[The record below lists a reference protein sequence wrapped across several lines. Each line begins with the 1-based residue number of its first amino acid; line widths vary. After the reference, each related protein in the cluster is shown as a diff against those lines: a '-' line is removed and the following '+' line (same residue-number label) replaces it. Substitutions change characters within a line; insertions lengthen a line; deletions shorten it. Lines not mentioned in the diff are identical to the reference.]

1 MSVGQE
7 PSDRANAFL
16 TIANLGKSYGEHR
29 IIDDLSLVAYQSEF
43 LTLLGPSGCGKTT
56 TLRCVAGFERP
67 DEGRITLDTVCV
79 SDAAQGIDLPAERR
93 QFGMVF
99 QSYAVWPHMTVAE
112 NVAYG
117 LRNRGLSKAEI
128 AERVAEVIDRVGLS
142 GMAAK
147 GVTRLSG
154 GQQQRVALAR
164 AIVYRPK
171 ILLFDEPLSNLDAK
185 LRERMRLE
193 LRRLQTELN
202 ITSVYVTHD
211 QEEAMVMSDR
221 IIVMSQGRI
230 QQTGNPSE
238 IYDRPANRF
247 VADFIGSANLLDGV
261 VRELHG
267 DTAIVDLADAGATLR
282 CASYRPTAIGARV
295 TVAIRPENVEL
306 QGGAG
311 GARNTVKGTVI
322 GRINMGSF
330 VDCRVRIG
338 AQEVRVHAPRTLSAP
353 EGSVL
358 DIQIDPANCLCLP
371 D

>member
-1 MSVGQE
+1 MA
-7 PSDRANAFL
+7 PDRVDAFL
-16 TIANLGKSYGEHR
+16 RISNLSKWYGQHR
-29 IIDDLSLVAYQSEF
+29 IIDDLSLVAYQGEF

-56 TLRCVAGFERP
+56 TLRCVAGFEKP

-117 LRNRGLSKAEI
+117 LRNRGLSKGEI
-128 AERVAEVIDRVGLS
+128 EERVSEVVDRVGLS
-142 GMAAK
+142 GMASK

-221 IIVMSQGRI
+221 IIVMNQGRI
-230 QQTGNPSE
+230 QQTGIPAE

-261 VRELHG
+261 VKDLQGNE
-267 DTAIVDLADAGATLR
+267 TIVDLPDAGTTLR
-282 CASYRPTAIGARV
+282 CVSYRPTAIGARV
-295 TVAIRPENVEL
+295 TVAIRPENIEL
-306 QGGAG
+306 ESAPVAG
-311 GARNTVKGTVI
+311 MRNTVKGTVI
-322 GRINMGSF
+322 NKINMGSF
-330 VDCRVRIG
+330 IDYRVRLG
-338 AQEVRVHAPRTLSAP
+338 AHEVRVHASRTFDAP
-353 EGSVL
+353 EGSAL
-358 DIQIDPANCLCLP
+358 DLKIDPANCLSLF

>member
-1 MSVGQE
+1 MNLGE
-7 PSDRANAFL
+7 TTDRANAFL
-16 TIANLGKSYGEHR
+16 TIANLSKSYGEHK
-29 IIDDLSLVAYQSEF
+29 IIDDLSLVACQGEF

-56 TLRCVAGFERP
+56 TLRCVAGFEKP
-67 DEGRITLDTVCV
+67 DVGRITLDTVCV

-99 QSYAVWPHMTVAE
+99 QSYAVWPHMSVAE

-117 LRNRGLSKAEI
+117 LRNRDLSKAEKS
-128 AERVAEVIDRVGLS
+128 ERVAAVIDRVGLS
-142 GMAAK
+142 GMASK

-185 LRERMRLE
+185 LREQMRLE
-193 LRRLQTELN
+193 LRRLQTELG

-221 IIVMSQGRI
+221 IIVMNQGSI
-230 QQTGNPSE
+230 QQSGSPSA

-261 VRELHG
+261 MVELNG
-267 DTAIVDLADAGATLR
+267 GTAIVDIPDAGATLC
-282 CASYRPTAIGARV
+282 CASDKPITVGTRV
-295 TVAIRPENVEL
+295 TVAIRPENIKL
-306 QGGAG
+306 QGGVSG
-311 GARNTVKGTVI
+311 TPNIVKATLI
-322 GRINMGSF
+322 NRINMGSF
-330 VDCRVRIG
+330 VDCRIRLG
-338 AQEVRVHAPRTLSAP
+338 THELRVHTSRAFTVS